1 MRSLSG
7 FSLTVLALLAAA
19 PGVAS
24 ASDDSLTRTTTVRIS
39 DLDLT
44 RAEGIQTLDARIK
57 AAVNRVCHPDDFTLH
72 ANLLAG
78 ECRHQAMKGAVAQ
91 RNVVIARAETRSRGV
106 AVAAN
111 SGQ

>member
-1 MRSLSG
+1 MRGRFG
-7 FSLTVLALLAAA
+7 FSIAVLVTTVAFS
-19 PGVAS
+19 AS
-24 ASDDSLTRTTTVRIS
+24 ASAQDSLTRSTAVRIS

-44 RAEGIQTLDARIK
+44 KVEGVATLDARIK

-78 ECRHQAMKGAVAQ
+78 ECRHQAMKSAVAQ